1 MKNTSLKKK
10 IIIGAST
17 LGFVALTVGLGV
29 GISTSRINK
38 DYSSEFVVSDKAKVI
53 GDSYPDLATDLAQ
66 LKVNQRANGLTAT
79 EVLNMIQNTKFA
91 FNLNSLVDFSKLEQ
105 KYPNLHFQVSALA
118 NTATSATSITNVAVL
133 AFDKST
139 DKAVSAGSVVATI
152 SGFAKESQN
161 VNQSEIATASLS
173 LEGLTSYSDLLPS
186 QFSVLI
192 QNIFATQVNKIVNTN
207 RAAEARQ
214 PQTQTSVT
222 TSSNGTSQ
230 TSDAQVSTTSSSEV
244 TTDPN
249 TTTQE
254 QPTVAQPINLD
265 QSQLETVFQNAIA
278 QVGNISFE
286 TAGNKLVYLPTT
298 TKLIAVKE
306 ASNKG
311 YIKVNFNDADGTA
324 SFKAQIIDAQN
335 QIQNI
340 TVNVQGLASTAQ
352 VVNKFKQEFAKT
364 RFFELSAQKRAEL
377 LNQAKGFY
385 QLIGPKAHEAN
396 LFSAWFDQKQTKFG
410 DFNVTFNIEVPDQTS
425 TLDANGQ
432 VALGAKLT
440 YDKPIN
446 ISAENLKF
454 IDLPGAKNLDE
465 QNIGSQIGFVTPSL
479 KVTDL
484 ISTLFG
490 NANQKAFYD
499 IAGSNPTLKIK
510 SNNFLTIFASD
521 VQRVTNNLSD
531 WAKYTPEQK
540 NNIIDFFNNFATD
553 VNKTIV
559 TKVKSETQ
567 TSQQDKV
574 VKPVE
579 VSETTT
585 EQASVQP
592 QATVKTEVVKAGDFL
607 GQTLDELS
615 SKFAD
620 LKVDGNFDEA
630 NSMFKLTFTSQNE
643 TIGQIEIS
651 NVSADNVAYQQAKED
666 GVAYFLDAEQSLVKP
681 ADKIVGDT
689 TLYAL
694 NNNFATFSDK
704 KEETATKTEA
714 TKTEAAK
721 PVATKTEA
729 TKPVATKTEA
739 TKTEAAKPVVT
750 KAEAAKPTATKTEES
765 EEQAPKKTPPVKLPN
780 YLTKNGLLLNNALK
794 YQGKDDEDA
803 TTLKDGVIYLA
814 FQPTK
819 DLENGKKYNL
829 LSGKVGDKSKGTVS
843 VFIQKLNQDVQPS
856 SSGTGHSQE
865 ENKKDLSDSLIIG
878 IEYKDVKDVSAS
890 ASQGSGGSGTS
901 NNPLELLALAGS
913 NNFSQNKNNKNISIK
928 KVSTDGGSSNSDEL
942 ISLQDINESA
952 IPAPS
957 GSSVQQSD
965 DNKRH
970 INATSKGKFD
980 EQFQTF
986 LEDASSPLLLEIV
999 VKKGESI
1006 KFTLIP
1012 RTATNNGDSYISQT
1026 INFNLKETSNK
1037 GSQGAKQVKAAPAG
1051 AAAQAPTPSDKT
1063 LAERGLD
1070 FYQIGDTKAS
1080 KDDGKGTIIF
1090 KSFAVFKSDAL
1101 AKDEKKI
1108 MKLRQSFVKQ
1118 YLSFK

>member
-29 GISTSRINK
+29 GISTSRINR

-66 LKVNQRANGLTAT
+66 LKVNQRANGLTAA

-139 DKAVSAGSVVATI
+139 DKAVSAGSTVATI

-173 LEGLTSYSDLLPS
+173 LEGLTSYGDLLPS

-192 QNIFATQVNKIVNTN
+192 QNIFATQVNKIVDAN
-207 RAAEARQ
+207 RSAEAQQ
-214 PQTQTSVT
+214 PQTQISAT
-222 TSSNGTSQ
+222 TSSNGASQ
-230 TSDAQVSTTSSSEV
+230 TSDAQVSTTSSSEA
-244 TTDPN
+244 TTDK
-249 TTTQE
+249 TTTNQE
-254 QPTVAQPINLD
+254 QSTVAQPINLD
-265 QSQLETVFQNAIA
+265 QSQLETVFKNAIS

-306 ASNKG
+306 AGNKG

-324 SFKAQIIDAQN
+324 SFQAQIIDAQN

-340 TVNVQGLASTAQ
+340 TVNVQGLASTTQ

-396 LFSAWFDQKQTKFG
+396 LFSTWFDQKQTKFG

-432 VALGAKLT
+432 VMLGAKLT

-446 ISAENLKF
+446 ISVENLKF
-454 IDLPGAKNLDE
+454 IDLPGAKNIGD

-484 ISTLFG
+484 TSTLFG
-490 NANQKAFYD
+490 DANQKAFYD
-499 IAGSNPTLKIK
+499 IAGSNSTLNIK
-510 SNNFLTIFASD
+510 NNNFVTIFASD

-540 NNIIDFFNNFATD
+540 NNIISFFNSFATD

-579 VSETTT
+579 VSETT
-585 EQASVQP
+585 EQASIQP

-643 TIGQIEIS
+643 TIGQIEID

-681 ADKIVGDT
+681 VDKLVGDT
-689 TLYAL
+689 ILHSL
-694 NNNFATFSDK
+694 NNNFVTFSDK
-704 KEETATKTEA
+704 KEEAPKPVATKTEA
-714 TKTEAAK
+714 PK

-739 TKTEAAKPVVT
+739 TKTD
-750 KAEAAKPTATKTEES
+750 AET
-765 EEQAPKKTPPVKLPN
+765 PKKIPPVKLPN

-794 YQGKDDEDA
+794 YQGKDEDA

-829 LSGKVGDKSKGTVS
+829 LSGKVDDKNGTVS
-843 VFIQKLNQDVQPS
+843 VFIQKLNQDAETS
-856 SSGTGHSQE
+856 SSGAGHNQE

-878 IEYKDVKDVSAS
+878 VEYKGVKDSDAPSTSGAS
-890 ASQGSGGSGTS
+890 GQQKDV
-901 NNPLELLALAGS
+901 ELLALAGS
-913 NNFSQNKNNKNISIK
+913 NSFSQKENNKNISIK
-928 KVSTDGGSSNSDEL
+928 KVGTGGSNESIN
-942 ISLQDINESA
+942 LQDINTDEV
-952 IPAPS
+952 PAPS
-957 GSSVQQSD
+957 GRGGTSGTEE
-965 DNKRH
+965 NKRH
-970 INATSKGKFD
+970 IDATSKGQFD

-999 VKKGESI
+999 VKKDESI

-1012 RTATNNGDSYISQT
+1012 RTATNNGGSYISQT
-1026 INFNLKETSNK
+1026 INFNLSKDTA
-1037 GSQGAKQVKAAPAG
+1037 SQGVKQVKAAPAG
-1051 AAAQAPTPSDKT
+1051 AAIQSTAAQAPTPSDKT

-1070 FYQIGDTKAS
+1070 FYQIGDTKAN

-1090 KSFAVFKSDAL
+1090 KSFAVFKSDKL
-1101 AKDEKKI
+1101 AKDNEKI

>member
-29 GISTSRINK
+29 GISTSRINR

-66 LKVNQRANGLTAT
+66 LKANQRANGLTAA

-139 DKAVSAGSVVATI
+139 DKPVSAGSTVATI

-207 RAAEARQ
+207 RAAEAQQ
-214 PQTQTSVT
+214 PQTQASAT

-230 TSDAQVSTTSSSEV
+230 TSDAQVSTTSSSEA
-244 TTDPN
+244 TTDK
-249 TTTQE
+249 TATTQE
-254 QPTVAQPINLD
+254 QPTAAQPINLD

-306 ASNKG
+306 AGNKG

-324 SFKAQIIDAQN
+324 SFQAQIIDAQN

-340 TVNVQGLASTAQ
+340 TVNVQGLTSTAQ

-396 LFSAWFDQKQTKFG
+396 LFSTWFDQKQTKFG
-410 DFNVTFNIEVPDQTS
+410 DFDVTFNIEVPDQTS

-446 ISAENLKF
+446 ISAKNLKF
-454 IDLPGAKNLDE
+454 IDLPGAKNIGD
-465 QNIGSQIGFVTPSL
+465 QNIESQIGFVTPSL

-484 ISTLFG
+484 TSTLFG
-490 NANQKAFYD
+490 DANQKAFYD
-499 IAGSNPTLKIK
+499 IAGSNPTLNIK
-510 SNNFLTIFASD
+510 SNNFVTIFASD

-540 NNIIDFFNNFATD
+540 NNIIDFFNSFATD

-567 TSQQDKV
+567 TSQQDKA

-585 EQASVQP
+585 EQASIQP
-592 QATVKTEVVKAGDFL
+592 QATVKTEAVKAGDFL

-643 TIGQIEIS
+643 TIGQIEIG

-681 ADKIVGDT
+681 VDKLVGDT
-689 TLYAL
+689 ILHSL
-694 NNNFATFSDK
+694 NNNFVTFSDK
-704 KEETATKTEA
+704 KEEAPAT
-714 TKTEAAK
+714 
-721 PVATKTEA
+721 
-729 TKPVATKTEA
+729 ATKTEA

-750 KAEAAKPTATKTEES
+750 KAEAAKPTATKTEATKTEATKTEKS
-765 EEQAPKKTPPVKLPN
+765 EEKTPKKIPPVKLPN

-843 VFIQKLNQDVQPS
+843 VFIQKLNQDAS
-856 SSGTGHSQE
+856 STEHGQE

-878 IEYKDVKDVSAS
+878 IEYKDVKDSGAS
-890 ASQGSGGSGTS
+890 LTSGGSS
-901 NNPLELLALAGS
+901 QQKDVELLALAGS
-913 NNFSQNKNNKNISIK
+913 DSFSQKENNKNISIK
-928 KVSTDGGSSNSDEL
+928 KVNTGDDGGANSDES
-942 ISLQDINESA
+942 ISLQDINA
-952 IPAPS
+952 DTTPQPQTRS
-957 GSSVQQSD
+957 GGGGSHQQADASSQ
-965 DNKRH
+965 RH
-970 INATSKGKFD
+970 INATSKGQFD

-999 VKKGESI
+999 VKKDESI

-1012 RTATNNGDSYISQT
+1012 RTATNNGGSYISQT
-1026 INFNLKETSNK
+1026 INFNLEDKTK
-1037 GSQGAKQVKAAPAG
+1037 GTQGAKQVKAAPAG
-1051 AAAQAPTPSDKT
+1051 AAVQAPTPSDKT

-1070 FYQIGDTKAS
+1070 FYQIGDTKTS
-1080 KDDGKGTIIF
+1080 KADEKGTIIF
-1090 KSFAVFKSDAL
+1090 KSFAVFKSDKL
-1101 AKDEKKI
+1101 AKDDEKI

>member
-29 GISTSRINK
+29 GISTSKINRG
-38 DYSSEFVVSDKAKVI
+38 YSSEFVVSDKAKVI

-66 LKVNQRANGLTAT
+66 LKANQRANGLTAA

-105 KYPNLHFQVSALA
+105 KYPNLYFQVSGLA

-139 DKAVSAGSVVATI
+139 DKPVSAGSTVATI

-173 LEGLTSYSDLLPS
+173 LEGLTSYGDLLPS

-192 QNIFATQVNKIVNTN
+192 QNIFATQLNKIVNAN
-207 RAAEARQ
+207 RAAEVQQ
-214 PQTQTSVT
+214 PQAQTSAT
-222 TSSNGTSQ
+222 TSSNGASQ

-306 ASNKG
+306 AGNKG

-324 SFKAQIIDAQN
+324 SFQAQIIDAQN

-340 TVNVQGLASTAQ
+340 TVNVQGLTSTAQ

-410 DFNVTFNIEVPDQTS
+410 NFDVTFNIEVPDQTS

-432 VALGAKLT
+432 VMLGAKLA

-454 IDLPGAKNLDE
+454 IDLPGAKNIGD
-465 QNIGSQIGFVTPSL
+465 QNIESQIGFVTPSL

-490 NANQKAFYD
+490 DANQKAFYD
-499 IAGSNPTLKIK
+499 IVGSNPTLNIK

-540 NNIIDFFNNFATD
+540 NNIINFFNSFATD

-567 TSQQDKV
+567 TSQQDKA

-592 QATVKTEVVKAGDFL
+592 QATVKTEAVKAGDFL

-681 ADKIVGDT
+681 ADKTVGDT
-689 TLYAL
+689 TLYSL

-704 KEETATKTEA
+704 KEEV
-714 TKTEAAK
+714 AK
-721 PVATKTEA
+721 PTVTKTEA

-739 TKTEAAKPVVT
+739 TKTEK
-750 KAEAAKPTATKTEES
+750 S
-765 EEQAPKKTPPVKLPN
+765 EEQTPKRKAPEKLPN

-829 LSGKVGDKSKGTVS
+829 LLGKVGDKSNGTVS
-843 VFIQKLNQDVQPS
+843 VFIQKLNGS
-856 SSGTGHSQE
+856 E
-865 ENKKDLSDSLIIG
+865 ESESAPKEQQVAQQTATETKDLSNSFIIG
-878 IEYKDVKDVSAS
+878 IEYKNVKDESTTNTQTP
-890 ASQGSGGSGTS
+890 SQGNGGGTQGQTTTGKTI
-901 NNPLELLALAGS
+901 ELLALVAS
-913 NNFSQNKNNKNISIK
+913 NKFSNEQANQKILIKRVDTSGGGVTNNN
-928 KVSTDGGSSNSDEL
+928 SNDQ
-942 ISLQDINESA
+942 ISLQDINA
-952 IPAPS
+952 DTAPQP
-957 GSSVQQSD
+957 QQGHGGAGQQNTGAS
-965 DNKRH
+965 NKRG
-970 INATSKGKFD
+970 ISATSKGKFD

-986 LEDASSPLLLEIV
+986 LEDASSPFLLEIV
-999 VKKGESI
+999 VKKDESI

-1026 INFNLKETSNK
+1026 INFNLSQDAK
-1037 GSQGAKQVKAAPAG
+1037 GSQGAKQVKVAPAG
-1051 AAAQAPTPSDKT
+1051 AAVQTQAPTPSDKT

-1080 KDDGKGTIIF
+1080 KDDDKGTIIF
-1090 KSFAVFKSDAL
+1090 KSFAVFKSDEL
-1101 AKDEKKI
+1101 AKDDKKI